1 MKNLSVSK
9 TANKIVLVIN
19 TFLVICLL
27 ALGCAKEQVKTEAE
41 KNISP
46 YIPLELPPVEVP
58 RSYVY
63 TINPEV
69 NLRSGPDTNS
79 MTLEQLEHN
88 ETLGVFGEKG
98 AWLHVR
104 TMSGTRGYVRSD
116 MVSDLLI
123 KVHKRERRLYL
134 LKKDKIIKS
143 YHIALSSE
151 NPLRDKERLGD
162 YGTPE
167 GRFYICQ
174 MTDDPSKLKYGPR
187 SMLISYPGI
196 EDARRGF
203 KEGLIDY
210 TTYQEIA
217 QAIKDGRV
225 PSQNTGLGSQ
235 IRIHGCCG
243 KYDWTKGCIAL
254 EDNDVIELYGMVSP
268 GTRVDIFKSAEQEQ
282 ELNSPLYFST
292 RILEGAHKQLAGT
305 ALYAY
310 QAAGQI
316 QSDYSSVGGSIGHSV
331 APDTLAKIVRQA
343 NIDLAS
349 LIREDAMLYPWRYSS
364 CDASGN
370 KNDNLSLCQI
380 ITWLSHHSL
389 VLSNILGVQFVKY
402 LKPGDILIM
411 NTGTSPGSPGDLMG
425 IIGTGC
431 EANGFPKIITVWQKP
446 GLMNVPRDKAPTILY
461 CFRLTH
467 PFDYQ

>member
-1 MKNLSVSK
+1 MKNLLVST
-9 TANKIVLVIN
+9 TASRIVSI
-19 TFLVICLL
+19 TISFLAVCLL
-27 ALGCAKEQVKTEAE
+27 AVGCTKEQVKTEPE
-41 KNISP
+41 KKVSP
-46 YIPLELPPVEVP
+46 YMPVELPPEEIP

-69 NLRSGPDTNS
+69 NLRSGPDTIS
-79 MTLEQLEHN
+79 MTLEQLGHN

-98 AWLHVR
+98 AWLYVK
-104 TMSGTRGYVRSD
+104 TMSGTKGYVRSD

-174 MTDDPSKLKYGPR
+174 MTDDPAKLKYGPR

-217 QAIKDGRV
+217 QAIKDGRA
-225 PSQNTGLGSQ
+225 PSQKTGLGSQ

-243 KYDWTKGCIAL
+243 KYDWTKGCIGL
-254 EDNDVIELYGMVSP
+254 EDSDVIELYAMISP
-268 GTRVDIFKSAEQEQ
+268 GTRVDIYKSAEQEQ
-282 ELNSPLYFST
+282 ELNSPVYFST
-292 RILEGAHKQLAGT
+292 RILEGAHKQGAGT

-310 QAAGQI
+310 QTAGQI
-316 QSDYSSVGGSIGHSV
+316 QSDYSSGSSTRHSA
-331 APDTLAKIVRQA
+331 APDNLVKIMQHA
-343 NIDLAS
+343 NIDLES
-349 LIREDAMLYPWRYSS
+349 LIHEDTMLYPWRYSS
-364 CDASGN
+364 CDTFGN
-370 KNDNLSLCQI
+370 KNNNLSLCQI
-380 ITWLSHHSL
+380 KTWLSHHSQ
-389 VLSNILGVQFVKY
+389 VLSNILGTQFVKY

-411 NTGTSPGSPGDLMG
+411 NTGVSSGSKGDLVG
-425 IIGTGC
+425 IIDAAY

-446 GLMNVPRDKAPTILY
+446 GLMDVPRDKAPTILY

-467 PFDYQ
+467 PFEYQ

>member
-1 MKNLSVSK
+1 MRYP
-9 TANKIVLVIN
+9 AHM
-19 TFLVICLL
+19 F
-27 ALGCAKEQVKTEAE
+27 
-41 KNISP
+41 
-46 YIPLELPPVEVP
+46 IPLIQKLTCGA
-58 RSYVY
+58 S
-63 TINPEV
+63 
-69 NLRSGPDTNS
+69 PDTNS

-98 AWLHVR
+98 AWLYVK
-104 TMSGTRGYVRSD
+104 TISGAKGYVRSD
-116 MVSDLLI
+116 MVSDTVI

-134 LKKDKIIKS
+134 LKKDKVIKS

-174 MTDDPSKLKYGPR
+174 MADDPSKLKYGPR

-217 QAIKDGRV
+217 QAIKNGRA
-225 PSQNTGLGSQ
+225 PSQKTGLGSQ

-243 KYDWTKGCIAL
+243 KYDWTKGCIGL
-254 EDNDVIELYGMVSP
+254 EDSDVIELYAMVSP
-268 GTRVDIFKSAEQEQ
+268 GTRVDIYKSAEQDQ

-292 RILEGAHKQLAGT
+292 RFLEEAKKQNVGPDR
-305 ALYAY
+305 YAY
-310 QAAGQI
+310 KAAGQI
-316 QSDYSSVGGSIGHSV
+316 QSDYYSGGNSTRHS
-331 APDTLAKIVRQA
+331 AGADNLAKIMRHA
-343 NIDLAS
+343 NIDLES

-370 KNDNLSLCQI
+370 KDNNLSLCQI
-380 ITWLSHHSL
+380 RTWLSHHTQ
-389 VLSNILGVQFVKY
+389 VLSNILGAQFVKY

-411 NTGTSPGSPGDLMG
+411 NTGASAGFQGDLMG

-431 EANGFPKIITVWQKP
+431 EANGFPEIITVWQKP
-446 GLMNVPRDKAPTILY
+446 GLMDVPRDKAPTILY

-467 PFDYQ
+467 PLDYQ

>member
-1 MKNLSVSK
+1 MKDLSLSKKADRTVS
-9 TANKIVLVIN
+9 AII
-19 TFLVICLL
+19 TFWVICLL
-27 ALGCAKEQVKTEAE
+27 ALGCAKEQVKTEPG
-41 KNISP
+41 KKVSP
-46 YIPLELPPVEVP
+46 CTPMELPPEEMP

-98 AWLHVR
+98 AWLYVK
-104 TMSGTRGYVRSD
+104 TISGAKGYVRSD
-116 MVSDLLI
+116 MVSDLAI

-134 LKKDKIIKS
+134 LKKDKVIKS

-174 MTDDPSKLKYGPR
+174 MADDPSKLKYGPR

-217 QAIKDGRV
+217 QAIKNGRA
-225 PSQNTGLGSQ
+225 PSQKTGLGSQ

-243 KYDWTKGCIAL
+243 KYDWTKGCIGL
-254 EDNDVIELYGMVSP
+254 EDSDVIELYAMVSP
-268 GTRVDIFKSAEQEQ
+268 GTRVDIYKSAEQDQ

-292 RILEGAHKQLAGT
+292 RILEGANKQRAGT

-310 QAAGQI
+310 QSAGQI
-316 QSDYSSVGGSIGHSV
+316 QSDYSSDSSTRHSA
-331 APDTLAKIVRQA
+331 APDNLVKLMQHA
-343 NIDLAS
+343 NIELES
-349 LIREDAMLYPWRYSS
+349 LIPEDAMLYPWRYSS
-364 CDASGN
+364 CATSGN
-370 KNDNLSLCQI
+370 KNNNLSLCQLR
-380 ITWLSHHSL
+380 TWFSHHAQ
-389 VLSNILGVQFVKY
+389 VLSNTLGVQFVMY

-411 NTGTSPGSPGDLMG
+411 NTGASSGSQGDFMG

-431 EANGFPKIITVWQKP
+431 EANGFPEIITVWQKP
-446 GLMNVPRDKAPTILY
+446 GLMDVPRDKAPTILY
-461 CFRLTH
+461 CFRLTD
-467 PFDYQ
+467 PLEYQ

>member
-1 MKNLSVSK
+1 MKDLTVSK
-9 TANKIVLVIN
+9 KTDRTVSAIS
-19 TFLVICLL
+19 TFLVVCLL
-27 ALGCAKEQVKTEAE
+27 ALGCAKEQVKTEPG
-41 KNISP
+41 KKVSK
-46 YIPLELPPVEVP
+46 YIPMELPPEEVP

-63 TINPEV
+63 TLNPEV

-98 AWLHVR
+98 AWLYVK
-104 TMSGTRGYVRSD
+104 TISGAKGYVRSD

-134 LKKDKIIKS
+134 LKKDKVIKS
-143 YHIALSSE
+143 YRIALSSE

-174 MTDDPSKLKYGPR
+174 MTDDPSQLKYGPR

-217 QAIKDGRV
+217 QAIKDGRA
-225 PSQNTGLGSQ
+225 PSQKTGLGSQ

-243 KYDWTKGCIAL
+243 KYDWTKGCIGL
-254 EDNDVIELYGMVSP
+254 EDSDVIELYAMVSP
-268 GTRVDIFKSAEQEQ
+268 GTRVDIYKSAEQEQ

-292 RILEGAHKQLAGT
+292 RILEGAHKQLSGT

-316 QSDYSSVGGSIGHSV
+316 QSDYSSGGSSTRHS
-331 APDTLAKIVRQA
+331 AGPDTLAKIVRHA
-343 NIDLAS
+343 NIDLES
-349 LIREDAMLYPWRYSS
+349 LIHEDAMLYPWRYSS
-364 CDASGN
+364 CDTSGN
-370 KNDNLSLCQI
+370 MNYKLSPCQI
-380 ITWLSHHSL
+380 RTWLSHHTQ
-389 VLSNILGVQFVKY
+389 VLSNILGAQFVKY

-411 NTGTSPGSPGDLMG
+411 NTGASSGSQGDLMG
-425 IIGTGC
+425 IVDAAY

-461 CFRLTH
+461 CFRLTQ
-467 PFDYQ
+467 PLDYQ

>member
-1 MKNLSVSK
+1 MKDLTVSK
-9 TANKIVLVIN
+9 KTDRTVSAIS
-19 TFLVICLL
+19 TFLVVCLL
-27 ALGCAKEQVKTEAE
+27 ALGCAKEQVKTEPG
-41 KNISP
+41 KKVSK
-46 YIPLELPPVEVP
+46 YIPMELPPEEVP

-63 TINPEV
+63 TLNPEV

-98 AWLHVR
+98 AWLYVK
-104 TMSGTRGYVRSD
+104 TISGAKGYVRSD

-134 LKKDKIIKS
+134 LKKDKVIKS
-143 YHIALSSE
+143 YRIALSSE

-174 MTDDPSKLKYGPR
+174 MTDDPSQLKYGPR

-217 QAIKDGRV
+217 QAIKDGRA
-225 PSQNTGLGSQ
+225 PSQKTGLGSQ

-243 KYDWTKGCIAL
+243 KYDWTKGCIGL
-254 EDNDVIELYGMVSP
+254 EDSDVIALYAMVSP
-268 GTRVDIFKSAEQEQ
+268 GTRVDIYKSAEQEQ
-282 ELNSPLYFST
+282 ELNSPLYFSA
-292 RILEGAHKQLAGT
+292 RILEGAHKQLSGT

-316 QSDYSSVGGSIGHSV
+316 QSDYSSGGSSTRHS
-331 APDTLAKIVRQA
+331 AGPDTLAKIVRHA
-343 NIDLAS
+343 NIDLES
-349 LIREDAMLYPWRYSS
+349 LIHEDAMLYPWRYSS
-364 CDASGN
+364 CDTSGN
-370 KNDNLSLCQI
+370 MNYKLSPCQI
-380 ITWLSHHSL
+380 RTWLSHHTQ
-389 VLSNILGVQFVKY
+389 VLSNILGAQFVKY

-411 NTGTSPGSPGDLMG
+411 NTGASSGSQGDLMG
-425 IIGTGC
+425 IVDAAY

-461 CFRLTH
+461 CFRLTQ
-467 PFDYQ
+467 PLDYQ

>member
-1 MKNLSVSK
+1 MKNLLVSK
-9 TANKIVLVIN
+9 AASQIISITIS
-19 TFLVICLL
+19 FLVICLL
-27 ALGCAKEQVKTEAE
+27 IVGCAKEQIKTEAE
-41 KNISP
+41 KKVP
-46 YIPLELPPVEVP
+46 PCTPMELPPAEVP

-69 NLRSGPDTNS
+69 NLRSGSDTNS

-98 AWLHVR
+98 DWLYVK
-104 TMSGTRGYVRSD
+104 TLSGTKGYVRSD
-116 MVSDLLI
+116 MVSDLVI

-134 LKKDKIIKS
+134 LKKGQVIKS
-143 YHIALSSE
+143 YRIALSSE

-174 MTDDPSKLKYGPR
+174 MTGDPSKLKYGPR

-217 QAIKDGRV
+217 RAIKDGRA
-225 PSQNTGLGSQ
+225 PSQKTGLGSQ
-235 IRIHGCCG
+235 IRIHGCGG
-243 KYDWTKGCIAL
+243 KYDWTKGCIGL
-254 EDNDVIELYGMVSP
+254 EDSDVIELYAMVSP
-268 GTRVDIFKSAEQEQ
+268 GTRVDIYKSAEQEQ
-282 ELNSPLYFST
+282 ELNSPLYLSA
-292 RILEGAHKQLAGT
+292 RILEEANKQRAGT

-310 QAAGQI
+310 KAAGQI
-316 QSDYSSVGGSIGHSV
+316 QSDSSSGSSSRNTSGS
-331 APDTLAKIVRQA
+331 DTLAKIMRQA
-343 NIDLAS
+343 NIDLES
-349 LIREDAMLYPWRYSS
+349 LIHEDAMLYPWRYSS
-364 CDASGN
+364 CAAFGN
-370 KNDNLSLCQI
+370 TNKNLSLCQI
-380 ITWLSHHSL
+380 KTWLSHHAK
-389 VLSNILGVQFVKY
+389 VLSTILGAEFVRY

-411 NTGTSPGSPGDLMG
+411 NTGASAGSQGDLMG

-431 EANGFPKIITVWQKP
+431 EANGFPEIITVWQKT
-446 GLMNVPRDKAPTILY
+446 GLLNVPRDKAPTILY
-461 CFRLTH
+461 CFRLTD
-467 PFDYQ
+467 PLEYQ

>member
-1 MKNLSVSK
+1 MKDLTVSK
-9 TANKIVLVIN
+9 KTDRTVSAIS
-19 TFLVICLL
+19 TFLVVCLL
-27 ALGCAKEQVKTEAE
+27 ALGCAKEQVKTEPG
-41 KNISP
+41 KKVSK
-46 YIPLELPPVEVP
+46 YIPMELPPEEVP

-63 TINPEV
+63 TLNPEV

-98 AWLHVR
+98 AWLYVK
-104 TMSGTRGYVRSD
+104 TISGAKGYVRSD

-134 LKKDKIIKS
+134 LKKDKVIKS
-143 YHIALSSE
+143 YRIALSSE

-174 MTDDPSKLKYGPR
+174 MTDDPSQLKYGPR

-217 QAIKDGRV
+217 QAIKDGRA
-225 PSQNTGLGSQ
+225 PSQKTGLGSQ

-243 KYDWTKGCIAL
+243 KYDWTKGCIGL
-254 EDNDVIELYGMVSP
+254 EDSDVIELYAMVSP
-268 GTRVDIFKSAEQEQ
+268 GTRVDIYKSAEQEQ
-282 ELNSPLYFST
+282 ELNSPLYFSA
-292 RILEGAHKQLAGT
+292 RILEGAHKQLSGT

-316 QSDYSSVGGSIGHSV
+316 QSDYSSGGSSTRHS
-331 APDTLAKIVRQA
+331 AGPDTLAKIVRHA
-343 NIDLAS
+343 NIDLES
-349 LIREDAMLYPWRYSS
+349 LIHEDAMLYPWRYSS
-364 CDASGN
+364 CDTSGN
-370 KNDNLSLCQI
+370 MNYKLSPCQI
-380 ITWLSHHSL
+380 RTWLSHHTQ
-389 VLSNILGVQFVKY
+389 VLSNILGAQFVKY

-411 NTGTSPGSPGDLMG
+411 NTGASSGSQGDLMG
-425 IIGTGC
+425 IVDAAY

-461 CFRLTH
+461 CFRLTQ
-467 PFDYQ
+467 PLDYQ

>member
-1 MKNLSVSK
+1 MKNLTVSK
-9 TANKIVLVIN
+9 KTDRTVSAIS
-19 TFLVICLL
+19 TFLVVCLL
-27 ALGCAKEQVKTEAE
+27 ALGCAKEQVKTEPG
-41 KNISP
+41 KKVSK
-46 YIPLELPPVEVP
+46 YIPMELPPEEVP

-63 TINPEV
+63 TLNPEV

-98 AWLHVR
+98 AWLYVK
-104 TMSGTRGYVRSD
+104 TISGTKGYVRSD

-134 LKKDKIIKS
+134 LKKDKVIKS
-143 YHIALSSE
+143 YRIALSSE

-174 MTDDPSKLKYGPR
+174 MTDDPSQLKYGPR

-217 QAIKDGRV
+217 QAIKDGRA
-225 PSQNTGLGSQ
+225 PSQKTGLGSQ

-243 KYDWTKGCIAL
+243 KYDWTKGCIGL
-254 EDNDVIELYGMVSP
+254 EDSDVIELYAMVSP
-268 GTRVDIFKSAEQEQ
+268 GTRVDIYKSAEQEQ

-292 RILEGAHKQLAGT
+292 RILEGAHKQLSGT

-316 QSDYSSVGGSIGHSV
+316 QSDYSSGGSSTRHS
-331 APDTLAKIVRQA
+331 AGPDTLAKIVRHA
-343 NIDLAS
+343 NIDLES
-349 LIREDAMLYPWRYSS
+349 LIHEDAMLYPWRYSS
-364 CDASGN
+364 CDTSGN
-370 KNDNLSLCQI
+370 MNYKLSPCQI
-380 ITWLSHHSL
+380 RTWLSHHTQ
-389 VLSNILGVQFVKY
+389 VLSNILGAQFVKY

-411 NTGTSPGSPGDLMG
+411 NTGASSGSQGDLMG
-425 IIGTGC
+425 IVDAAY

-461 CFRLTH
+461 CFRLTQ
-467 PFDYQ
+467 PLDYQ

>member
-1 MKNLSVSK
+1 M
-9 TANKIVLVIN
+9 
-19 TFLVICLL
+19 
-27 ALGCAKEQVKTEAE
+27 
-41 KNISP
+41 
-46 YIPLELPPVEVP
+46 ELPPEEMP

-63 TINPEV
+63 TLNPDV

-88 ETLGVFGEKG
+88 ETLGVFGEKC
-98 AWLHVR
+98 AWLYVK
-104 TMSGTRGYVRSD
+104 TISGAKGYVRSD
-116 MVSDLLI
+116 MVCDLAI

-134 LKKDKIIKS
+134 LKKDKVIKS
-143 YHIALSSE
+143 YRIALSSE

-174 MTDDPSKLKYGPR
+174 MADDPSKLKYGPR

-210 TTYQEIA
+210 ATYQEIA
-217 QAIKDGRV
+217 QAIKDGRA
-225 PSQNTGLGSQ
+225 PSQKTGLGSQ

-243 KYDWTKGCIAL
+243 KYDWTKGCIGL
-254 EDNDVIELYGMVSP
+254 EDSDVIELYAMVSP
-268 GTRVDIFKSAEQEQ
+268 GTRVDIYKSAEQDK
-282 ELNSPLYFST
+282 ELNNPLYFST
-292 RILEGAHKQLAGT
+292 RILEGTNKQLAGT
-305 ALYAY
+305 DRYAY
-310 QAAGQI
+310 KAAGQI
-316 QSDYSSVGGSIGHSV
+316 QSDYYSGGSSARHS
-331 APDTLAKIVRQA
+331 AGLDNLAKMMRHA
-343 NIDLAS
+343 NIDLES

-370 KNDNLSLCQI
+370 KDNNLSLCQI
-380 ITWLSHHSL
+380 RTWLSHHTQ
-389 VLSNILGVQFVKY
+389 VLSNILGAQFVKY

-411 NTGTSPGSPGDLMG
+411 NTGASAGFQGDLMG

-431 EANGFPKIITVWQKP
+431 EANGFPEIITVWQKP
-446 GLMNVPRDKAPTILY
+446 GLMDVPRDKAPTILY

-467 PFDYQ
+467 PFEYQ

>member
-1 MKNLSVSK
+1 
-9 TANKIVLVIN
+9 
-19 TFLVICLL
+19 
-27 ALGCAKEQVKTEAE
+27 
-41 KNISP
+41 
-46 YIPLELPPVEVP
+46 
-58 RSYVY
+58 
-63 TINPEV
+63 
-69 NLRSGPDTNS
+69 
-79 MTLEQLEHN
+79 MTLEQLEQN

-98 AWLHVR
+98 AWLYVK
-104 TMSGTRGYVRSD
+104 TISGAKGYVRSD
-116 MVSDLLI
+116 MVSDLVI

-134 LKKDKIIKS
+134 LKRDKVIKS

-174 MTDDPSKLKYGPR
+174 MADDPSKLKYGPR

-210 TTYQEIA
+210 ATYQEIA
-217 QAIKDGRV
+217 QAIKDGRA
-225 PSQNTGLGSQ
+225 PSQKTGLGSQ

-243 KYDWTKGCIAL
+243 QYDWTKGCIGL
-254 EDNDVIELYGMVSP
+254 EDSDVIELYAMVSP
-268 GTRVDIFKSAEQEQ
+268 GTRVEIYKSAEQDQ

-292 RILEGAHKQLAGT
+292 RFLEEAKKQNVGPDR
-305 ALYAY
+305 YAY
-310 QAAGQI
+310 QAASQI
-316 QSDYSSVGGSIGHSV
+316 QSDSSLGGNSTRHS
-331 APDTLAKIVRQA
+331 AGADNLAKIMRHA
-343 NIDLAS
+343 NIDLES

-370 KNDNLSLCQI
+370 KDNNLSLCQI
-380 ITWLSHHSL
+380 RTWLSHHTQ
-389 VLSNILGVQFVKY
+389 VLSNILGAQFVKY

-411 NTGTSPGSPGDLMG
+411 NTGASPGSQSDLMG

-431 EANGFPKIITVWQKP
+431 EANGFPEIITVWQKSR
-446 GLMNVPRDKAPTILY
+446 LMDVPRDKAPTILY

-467 PFDYQ
+467 PLEYQ